1 MNGGEE
7 FRNKDFIEDEMI
19 QYCTTPGGAVALSRY
34 FIITGYDTSII
45 IYTEYRE
52 IKATIKCPEL
62 RTFDF

>member
-1 MNGGEE
+1 
-7 FRNKDFIEDEMI
+7 MI

-52 IKATIKCPEL
+52 IKATIEVSGASNFQFL
-62 RTFDF
+62 DFSSAAT